1 MPLAGLR
8 PAVVYQLPT
17 GGGKTPMQAALVER
31 AREHGLTAAVM
42 APGIDL
48 CRQLR
53 PRVGCDVHLTT
64 TLAARFKA
72 GGAAALPRADVWLVD
87 EARCITSAGVSP
99 VVLAL
104 QAQGARM
111 AFFDATPE
119 TAQGMGLAQ
128 WADDLRQGPSV
139 RELVTAGHLVP
150 SRVFSAEQG
159 RGLAMTPAEAWLH
172 LYWHGRILKIG
183 EREPHAFVAPLGRK
197 RRALVFARDKA
208 HARSIV
214 AEFAAKGIPAA
225 FIGDD
230 TKEAER
236 AALLGWTDA
245 HGTFH
250 EGALARG
257 EVFALVCASLLRQ
270 GIDIPEIELVISAR
284 AFDSEPLARQAWGR
298 GMRVCPEIGKVDCV
312 MVDLVG
318 GIVDRVGLP
327 DDERVWSLEG
337 TACRPVGELGMP
349 AIVQCRACGAWGRG
363 GRCAAMVSRNGLYVE
378 CGHELPPPPPPR
390 VMVRDLVE
398 VFADDSLEQ
407 RARTLLR
414 FVGEAWLA
422 GRAKGK
428 QGRDLIKA
436 GWSGAYRWAAK
447 YPTKDAEGNRTVPV
461 KPAAKD
467 VARAIRDTGI
477 ARLVLMAWGR
487 VVGLCLSEGEDDMSR
502 GKSGAL
508 RAAVR
513 PKSDAGHAGWRPRV
527 DMAASM
533 QVNGLR
539 PVAADL
545 EADVE
550 AGRVL
555 DLGAVVRMRAAERAA
570 ESARQHPPNPI
581 EYPPPVEVEARE
593 VAAPVAPPDPKR
605 RMTQP
610 GLFDSLGVKV

>member
-139 RELVTAGHLVP
+139 RELVKAGYLVP

-159 RGLAMTPAEAWLH
+159 RGLAMIPADAWLH
-172 LYWHGRILKIG
+172 LYWYGRILRIG
-183 EREPHAFVAPLGRK
+183 EREPVIASGPLGRK

-230 TKEAER
+230 TKEDER
-236 AALLGWTDA
+236 RRLLGWTDA
-245 HGTFH
+245 HGTFRT
-250 EGALARG
+250 GALARG
-257 EVFALVCASLLRQ
+257 EVLALVCASLLRQ

-398 VFADDSLEQ
+398 VFAGDSQEQ

-414 FVGEAWLA
+414 FVGEAWLS
-422 GRAKGK
+422 GLAKGK
-428 QGRDLIKA
+428 RGKDLIKA

-447 YPTKDAEGNRTVPV
+447 YPVRDTDGGTRAV
-461 KPAAKD
+461 KPPPRD
-467 VARAIRDTGI
+467 VARAIRDVGM
-477 ARLVLMAWGR
+477 ARLVVLAWGR
-487 VVGLCLSEGEDDMSR
+487 ILGLCDEGEDMSR
-502 GKSGAL
+502 SKSGAL
-508 RAAVR
+508 IKAAAR
-513 PKSDAGHAGWRPRV
+513 PKSDAGTAGFRAWRDLPP
-527 DMAASM
+527 AA
-533 QVNGLR
+533 
-539 PVAADL
+539 
-545 EADVE
+545 
-550 AGRVL
+550 
-555 DLGAVVRMRAAERAA
+555 AVGM
-570 ESARQHPPNPI
+570 PPI
-581 EYPPPVEVEARE
+581 EPVLAAIVAPIEVEARE
-593 VAAPVAPPDPKR
+593 IAAPPKPESPPR
-605 RMTQP
+605 RMAQVD
-610 GLFDSLGVKV
+610 LFDALGVKL

>member
-1 MPLAGLR
+1 MAVDLRDYQAAGCSWIEASWHRLPLAGRR

-31 AREHGLTAAVM
+31 AKERGWTAAVM

-53 PRVGCDVHLTT
+53 ARVGCEVHLTT
-64 TLAARFKA
+64 TLASLHKR
-72 GGAAALPRADVWLVD
+72 GLPLPRADVWLVD
-87 EARCITSAGVSP
+87 EARCITSPGVSP

-104 QAQGARM
+104 QASGARM

-119 TAQGMGLAQ
+119 TAQGTGLAA

-159 RGLAMTPAEAWLH
+159 RGLARSPVEVWLQLAW
-172 LYWHGRILKIG
+172 YGRICQPN
-183 EREPHAFVAPLGRK
+183 ERFPAPGNGRK
-197 RRALVFARDKA
+197 RRALIFAKDKA

-214 AEFAAKGIPAA
+214 ADFAARLVPAA

-230 TKEAER
+230 TPGVER
-236 AALLGWTDA
+236 ERLLGWTDA

-250 EGALARG
+250 PGALARG
-257 EVFALVCASLLRQ
+257 EAFALVCASLLRQ

-337 TACRPVGELGMP
+337 EACRTAGEALP
-349 AIVQCRACGAWGRG
+349 ACVQCRACLSWGRG
-363 GRCAAMVSRNGLYVE
+363 GVCRALVPRGGLWVE
-378 CGHELPPPPPPR
+378 CGYALPPPPPPR

-398 VFADDSLEQ
+398 VFADDSQEQ

-428 QGRDLIKA
+428 TGRDLIKA

-447 YPTKDAEGNRTVPV
+447 YPGQG
-461 KPAAKD
+461 KPARRD
-467 VARAIRDTGI
+467 VARAIRDVGV
-477 ARLVLMAWGR
+477 ARVVLMAWGR
-487 VVGLCLSEGEDDMSR
+487 VLVLGLCSSEGEDDMSR

-508 RAAVR
+508 KAAVR
-513 PKSDAGHAGWRPRV
+513 PKSDAGTAGFRAWRDLP
-527 DMAASM
+527 AAVAVEM
-533 QVNGLR
+533 PPID
-539 PVAADL
+539 PVLAAIV
-545 EADVE
+545 A
-550 AGRVL
+550 
-555 DLGAVVRMRAAERAA
+555 
-570 ESARQHPPNPI
+570 PI
-581 EYPPPVEVEARE
+581 EAEARE
-593 VAAPVAPPDPKR
+593 IATPTEAPDPKR

-610 GLFDSLGVKV
+610 GLFDALGVKV